1 MGYVLGKHLKC
12 EGSNESDICSMALLR
27 LGVKIR
33 RGFHIDPA
41 TVERE
46 EEVGSFRYLHYMNFR
61 TPCTVFL
68 I

>member
-41 TVERE
+41 TVE
-46 EEVGSFRYLHYMNFR
+46 
-61 TPCTVFL
+61 
-68 I
+68 